1 MDSIQNGYEPMQ
13 KKLFL
18 IDGMA
23 VVYRAYFGLIR
34 NPRINSKG
42 ENVSAVFGFINTL
55 LDIMHTYEPT
65 HIAVAFD
72 THGPTF
78 RHVEYPEY
86 KATRDETPEGVR
98 TAVPHI
104 KTLLEAF
111 NIPILEYPGFEADDV
126 IGTLARTAEKQG
138 FDTYMVTPDKDYAQL
153 VDEHTFMLKPGM
165 GRSGELLD
173 VPKILEQWNIEK
185 VGQVIDILGLAGD
198 SADNVPGV
206 PGIGP
211 KTAQKLIAEFGSVEN
226 LLENTD
232 KLKGKQKEK
241 VEANKQQALLSKRLV
256 TIKCDME
263 LKESPDQ
270 LTIGK
275 RNDDQLKTL
284 FAELEFK
291 SLIKRLFGEAPTPKS
306 VEVAKATT
314 GQGDLF
320 EFAAAQRP
328 EMTEPVPTFKTIKDV
343 AHKYH
348 LVTTAAERGAL
359 AEKLSGCYEICFD
372 TETTG
377 LDVRTAELIG
387 ISFAIEPHEA
397 WFVTLP
403 PDREQT
409 LQALEKFLPILGNP
423 DIRKVGQNLKYDVSV
438 LKWNGIEV
446 RGELLDTMLA
456 HYLIDPDQRH
466 GMDHMAESLLG
477 YSPVPITA
485 LIGAKKSTQKT
496 LREVDIDVLCEYGAE
511 DADITLQLWHK
522 LKPMLKERGQE
533 RVFYEIETP
542 LMPVLA
548 QMEYNGINLDV
559 AALGKYSELLAEKIE
574 ALEASI
580 YEMAGGGPF
589 NLNSPKQLGEVLFDR
604 MKLVEKPK
612 KTRTG
617 QYKTDESV
625 LADLAPKHE
634 IVAKILA
641 YRSLAKLKSTY
652 VDALP
657 EDVFPDTGRVHTTFS
672 QAVTT
677 TGRLSSVNPNL
688 QNIPIRTEEGREIRR
703 AFIPREGFTLLACD
717 YSQIELRIMAEL
729 SGDAGLREAFIHGE
743 DIHTATAARVFGVS
757 KEEVTREMRSK
768 AKMVNFGIIYGIS
781 AFGLSKRLGIPRKEA
796 QEIIEQY
803 RANYPG
809 VQDWLDET
817 ILFAQQHEYVETIT
831 GRRRYIRDINA
842 RNQMVRSGAER
853 NAINAPI
860 QGTAADMIKI
870 AMIAVQK
877 MLEEKKSKTK
887 LLLQVHDELVF
898 DLALDE
904 ADDLIPLIEEK
915 MKSAIPMEIP
925 ILVESGT
932 GENWLEAH

>member
-1 MDSIQNGYEPMQ
+1 MQ

-23 VVYRAYFGLIR
+23 IVYRAYFGFIR

-78 RHVEYPEY
+78 RHKEFPEY
-86 KATRDETPEGVR
+86 KATRDETPEGIR

-104 KTLLEAF
+104 RNLLTAF
-111 NIPILEYPGFEADDV
+111 NIPVLEYPGFEADDV
-126 IGTLARTAEKQG
+126 IGTLARNAEKRG

-153 VDEHTFMLKPGM
+153 VDEHTFMLKPG
-165 GRSGELLD
+165 RSGGDAEILD
-173 VPKILEQWNIEK
+173 VKKILDQWNIEK
-185 VGQVIDILGLAGD
+185 VEQVIDILGLAGD
-198 SADNVPGV
+198 TADNIPGI

-211 KTAQKLIAEFGSVEN
+211 KTAQKLIAQFGSVEN
-226 LLENTD
+226 LLKNTD
-232 KLKGKQKEK
+232 QLKGKQKEK
-241 VEANKQQALLSKRLV
+241 VEENKHTALLSKRLV
-256 TIKCDME
+256 TIKCDVPVKETPDE
-263 LKESPDQ
+263 L
-270 LTIGK
+270 LIGK
-275 RNDDQLKTL
+275 RNDDQLKVL
-284 FAELEFK
+284 FNELEFK
-291 SLIKRLFGEAPTPKS
+291 TLIKRLFGESPTPTS
-306 VEVAKATT
+306 VAVAAVTE

-320 EFAAAQRP
+320 EFAAANHP
-328 EMTEPVPTFKTIKDV
+328 EMTEPIPTFQTIKDV
-343 AHKYH
+343 KHKYH
-348 LVTTAAERGAL
+348 LITTAAEREEL
-359 AEKLSGCYEICFD
+359 ASKLSDHYEVSFD

-387 ISFAIEPHEA
+387 ISFCIEPHEA
-397 WFVTLP
+397 WYVTLP

-409 LQALEKFLPILGNP
+409 LLAMKPFMPMLKNP
-423 DIRKVGQNLKYDVSV
+423 DVRKVGQNLKYDVSI
-438 LKWNGIEV
+438 LKWYGIVV
-446 RGELLDTMLA
+446 RGQLLDTMLA

-466 GMDHMAESLLG
+466 NMDHMAETLLN
-477 YSPVPITA
+477 YSPVSITT
-485 LIGAKKSTQKT
+485 LIGEKKSQQKSM
-496 LREVDIDVLCEYGAE
+496 RDVDLDILCEYAAE

-548 QMEYNGINLDV
+548 EMEYNGINLDV
-559 AALGKYSELLAEKIE
+559 PALATFSEELAEKIHK
-574 ALEASI
+574 LESAV
-580 YEMAGGGPF
+580 YTKAGMEF
-589 NLNSPKQLGEVLFDR
+589 NLNSPKQLGEVLFDILQ
-604 MKLVEKPK
+604 LVEKPK
-612 KTRTG
+612 KTKTG
-617 QYKTDESV
+617 QYKTNEEV
-625 LADLAPKHE
+625 LAELAPEHE
-634 IVAKILA
+634 IVRMVLD
-641 YRSLAKLKSTY
+641 YRSLTKLKSTY

-657 EDVFPDTGRVHTTFS
+657 KEVFEKTGRIHTTFR

-677 TGRLSSVNPNL
+677 TGRLSSENPNL
-688 QNIPIRTEEGREIRR
+688 QNIPIRTEDGREIRR
-703 AFIPREGFTLLACD
+703 AFIPKQGYTLLACD

-729 SGDAGLREAFIHGE
+729 SQDQHMREAFIQGE
-743 DIHTATAARVFGVS
+743 DIHTATAARVFNVAQT
-757 KEEVTREMRSK
+757 EVTREMRSK

-781 AFGLSKRLGIPRKEA
+781 AFGLSQRLGIPRKEA
-796 QEIIEQY
+796 AEIIEQY
-803 RANYPG
+803 RANYQG
-809 VQDWLDET
+809 VQNYLDE
-817 ILFAQQHEYVETIT
+817 IIEFAQKHEYVETIT

-870 AMIAVQK
+870 AMIDIQK
-877 MLEEKKSKTK
+877 LLDEQKAKTK

-898 DLALDE
+898 DLAMDE

-915 MKSAIPMEIP
+915 MKTAIPMEIP

-932 GENWLEAH
+932 GINWLEAH

>member
-1 MDSIQNGYEPMQ
+1 MT

-23 VVYRAYFGLIR
+23 IVYRAYFGLIR

-104 KTLLEAF
+104 RTLLNAF
-111 NIPILEYPGFEADDV
+111 NIPVLEYPGFEADDV

-153 VDEHTFMLKPGM
+153 VDEHTFMLKPGS

-173 VPKILEQWNIEK
+173 VPKILEQWNIERTE
-185 VGQVIDILGLAGD
+185 QVIDILGLAGD
-198 SADNVPGV
+198 TADNVPGI

-211 KTAQKLIAEFGSVEN
+211 KTAQKLIAQFGSVEN
-226 LLENTD
+226 LLENTAQ
-232 KLKGKQKEK
+232 LKGKQKEK
-241 VEANKQQALLSKRLV
+241 VEDNKAQALLSKRLV
-256 TIKCDME
+256 TIKCDVPVKEQPDE
-263 LKESPDQ
+263 L
-270 LTIGK
+270 LMGK
-275 RNDDQLKTL
+275 RNDDQLKLL
-284 FAELEFK
+284 FTEMEFK
-291 SLIKRLFGEAPTPKS
+291 SLIKRLFGESPTPTT
-306 VEVAKATT
+306 VAVAAATS

-320 EFAAAQRP
+320 EFAAASKP
-328 EMTEPVPTFKTIKDV
+328 EMLEPVPTFKTIKDV
-343 AHKYH
+343 KHTYH
-348 LVTTAAERGAL
+348 LVTTAAERDTL
-359 AEKLSGCYEICFD
+359 AEKLSGCYEVCFD

-387 ISFAIEPHEA
+387 ISFCIEPREA

-403 PDREQT
+403 PDREET
-409 LQALEKFLPILGNP
+409 LKALEKFIPILANP
-423 DIRKVGQNLKYDVSV
+423 DVRKVGQNLKYDVSV

-466 GMDHMAESLLG
+466 NMDHMAETLLD

-485 LIGAKKSTQKT
+485 LIGEKKSSQKT
-496 LREVDIDVLCEYGAE
+496 LREVDLDELCEYGAE

-559 AALGKYSELLAEKIE
+559 PALGTYSGKLAVKIQT
-574 ALEASI
+574 LETAIFTMASM
-580 YEMAGGGPF
+580 EF
-589 NLNSPKQLGEVLFDR
+589 NLNSPKQLGEVLFDV

-612 KTRTG
+612 KTKTG
-617 QYKTDESV
+617 QYKTNEEV
-625 LADLAPKHE
+625 LSDLAPEHE
-634 IVAKILA
+634 IVRKILE

-657 EDVFPDTGRVHTTFS
+657 QEVFPETGRVHTTFS
-672 QAVTT
+672 QAITT
-677 TGRLSSVNPNL
+677 TGRLSSVKPNL

-729 SGDAGLREAFIHGE
+729 SGDEHLREAFIHGE
-743 DIHTATAARVFGVS
+743 DIHTATAARVFGVD
-757 KEEVTREMRSK
+757 KDEVTREMRSK

-781 AFGLSKRLGIPRKEA
+781 AFGLSQRLGIPRKEA
-796 QEIIEQY
+796 AEIIDQY

-817 ILFAQQHEYVETIT
+817 ILFAQKHEYVETIT

-842 RNQMVRSGAER
+842 RNQMVRGGAER

-870 AMIAVQK
+870 AMIGIQK

-904 ADDLIPLIEEK
+904 KDDLVPLIEEK

>member
-1 MDSIQNGYEPMQ
+1 MT

-78 RHVEYPEY
+78 RHEEYPEY
-86 KATRDETPEGVR
+86 KATRDETPEGIR
-98 TAVPHI
+98 TGVPHI
-104 KTLLEAF
+104 RNLLNAF
-111 NIPILEYPGFEADDV
+111 SIPVLEYPGFEADDV
-126 IGTLARTAEKQG
+126 IGTLARQAEQQG

-153 VDEHTFMLKPGM
+153 VDEHTFMLKPGS

-185 VGQVIDILGLAGD
+185 VEQVIDILGLAGD

-211 KTAQKLIAEFGSVEN
+211 KTAQKLIAQFGSVEN

-232 KLKGKQKEK
+232 QLKGKQKEK
-241 VEANKQQALLSKRLV
+241 VEDNKTQALLSKRLV
-256 TIKCDME
+256 TIKCDVPVKEKPDE
-263 LKESPDQ
+263 L
-270 LTIGK
+270 IMGA
-275 RNDDQLKTL
+275 RNDDQLKIL
-284 FAELEFK
+284 FTELEFK
-291 SLIKRLFGEAPTPKS
+291 SLIKRLFGESPTPAS
-306 VEVAKATT
+306 VAVAAATE

-320 EFAAAQRP
+320 EFAAAQKP
-328 EMTEPVPTFKTIKDV
+328 EMLEPVPAFKTIKDIK
-343 AHKYH
+343 HNYH
-348 LVTTAAERGAL
+348 LVTTAAERDAL
-359 AEKLSGCYEICFD
+359 ASTLAGCDELCFD
-372 TETTG
+372 TETTS

-387 ISFAIEPHEA
+387 ISFCIQPHEA
-397 WFVTLP
+397 WFVMLP
-403 PDREQT
+403 PDREQ
-409 LQALEKFLPILGNP
+409 ALLALKPFLPILQNP
-423 DIRKVGQNLKYDVSV
+423 EVRKVGQNLKYDISV
-438 LKWNGIEV
+438 LKWHGIEV

-466 GMDHMAESLLG
+466 NMDHMAESLLE

-485 LIGAKKSTQKT
+485 LIGEKKSTQKT
-496 LREVDIDVLCEYGAE
+496 LREVDVDALCEYGAE

-548 QMEYNGINLDV
+548 TMEYNGINLDV
-559 AALGKYSELLAEKIE
+559 PALGAYSEELGKKI
-574 ALEASI
+574 LELETAV
-580 YEMAGGGPF
+580 YTMAGMEF
-589 NLNSPKQLGEVLFDR
+589 NLNSPKQLGEVLFDVL
-604 MKLVEKPK
+604 KLVEKPK
-612 KTRTG
+612 KTKTG
-617 QYKTDESV
+617 QYKTNEEV
-625 LADLAPKHE
+625 LSTLAAEHE
-634 IVAKILA
+634 IVRKLLE
-641 YRSLAKLKSTY
+641 YRTLTKLKSTY

-657 EDVFPDTGRVHTTFS
+657 LEVLESTGRLHTTYS

-703 AFIPREGFTLLACD
+703 AFIPKEGYTLLACD

-743 DIHTATAARVFGVS
+743 DIHTATAARVFGVE
-757 KEEVTREMRSK
+757 KADVTREMRSK

-781 AFGLSKRLGIPRKEA
+781 AFGLSQRLGIPRKEA

-809 VQDWLDET
+809 VQGYLDST
-817 ILFAQQHEYVETIT
+817 IEFAQQHEYVETIT

-870 AMIAVQK
+870 AMIAIQN
-877 MLEEKKSKTK
+877 MLEEKKTKTK

-904 ADDLIPLIEEK
+904 KDELIPLIEEK

-932 GENWLEAH
+932 GESWLEAH

>member
-1 MDSIQNGYEPMQ
+1 MT

-23 VVYRAYFGLIR
+23 IVYRAYFGFIR

-72 THGPTF
+72 THEPTF

-86 KATRDETPEGVR
+86 KATRDATPEGIH

-104 KTLLEAF
+104 KTLLAAF
-111 NIPILEYPGFEADDV
+111 NIPVLEYPGFEADDV
-126 IGTLARTAEKQG
+126 IGTLARSAEKQG

-153 VDEHTFMLKPGM
+153 VDEHTFMLKPGR
-165 GRSGELLD
+165 GGGEPELLD
-173 VPKILEQWNIEK
+173 VAAILEQWNIEK
-185 VGQVIDILGLAGD
+185 IEQVIDILGLAGD
-198 SADNVPGV
+198 TADNIPGV

-211 KTAQKLIAEFGSVEN
+211 KTAQKLIAQFGSVEN
-226 LLENTD
+226 LLENTEQ
-232 KLKGKQKEK
+232 LKGKQKEK
-241 VEANKQQALLSKRLV
+241 VEENKTQALLSKRLV
-256 TIKCDME
+256 TIKCDVPV
-263 LKESPDQ
+263 KESPDE
-270 LTIGK
+270 LIIGS
-275 RNDDQLKTL
+275 RNDDQLKVL
-284 FAELEFK
+284 FTELEFK
-291 SLIKRLFGEAPTPKS
+291 GLIKRLFGESPTPTS
-306 VEVAKATT
+306 VAVAAASE

-320 EFAAAQRP
+320 EFAAATQP
-328 EMTEPVPTFKTIKDV
+328 EMMEPVPAFKTIKDV
-343 AHKYH
+343 KHNYH
-348 LVTTAAERGAL
+348 LVTTAAGRDAL
-359 AEKLSGCYEICFD
+359 AEKLSGCYEVCFD
-372 TETTG
+372 TETTS

-387 ISFAIEPHEA
+387 ISFCTDPHEA

-409 LQALEKFLPILGNP
+409 LHALEKFLPLLQNP
-423 DIRKVGQNLKYDVSV
+423 DVRKVGQNLKYDISV
-438 LKWNGIEV
+438 LKWHGIEV

-466 GMDHMAESLLG
+466 GMDHMAESLLD
-477 YSPVPITA
+477 YSPIPITA
-485 LIGAKKSTQKT
+485 LIGEKKSSQKT
-496 LREVDIDVLCEYGAE
+496 LREVDIDALCEYGAE
-511 DADITLQLWHK
+511 DADITLQLWRK

-559 AALGKYSELLAEKIE
+559 PSLSTYSVALGEKIQT
-574 ALEASI
+574 LETTV
-580 YEMAGGGPF
+580 YTMAGMEF
-589 NLNSPKQLGEVLFDR
+589 NLNSPKQLGEVLFDLL
-604 MKLVEKPK
+604 KLVEKPK
-612 KTRTG
+612 RTKTG
-617 QYKTDESV
+617 QYKTSEEV
-625 LADLAPKHE
+625 LSDLAPDHE
-634 IVAKILA
+634 IVQHILN

-657 EDVFPDTGRVHTTFS
+657 QEVLPETGRVHTTFS

-703 AFIPREGFTLLACD
+703 AFIPKKGFTLLACD

-729 SGDAGLREAFIHGE
+729 SGDEGLREAFIHGE
-743 DIHTATAARVFGVS
+743 DIHTATAARVFGVD
-757 KEEVTREMRSK
+757 KNDVTREMRSK

-781 AFGLSKRLGIPRKEA
+781 AFGLSQRLGIPRKEA
-796 QEIIEQY
+796 AEIIEQY
-803 RANYPG
+803 RANYSG

-817 ILFAQQHEYVETIT
+817 ILFAQKHEYVETIT

-842 RNQMVRSGAER
+842 RNQMVRGGAER

-870 AMIAVQK
+870 AMIGIQK

-898 DLALDE
+898 DLAEDE
-904 ADDLIPLIEEK
+904 AADLIPLIEEK

-932 GENWLEAH
+932 GQNWLEAH

>member
-1 MDSIQNGYEPMQ
+1 MQ

-23 VVYRAYFGLIR
+23 IVYRAYFGLIR

-55 LDIMHTYEPT
+55 LDIIHTHEPT
-65 HIAVAFD
+65 HLAVAFD

-78 RHVEYPEY
+78 RHEEYPEY
-86 KATRDETPEGVR
+86 KATRDETPEGIR

-104 KTLLEAF
+104 RNLLGAF
-111 NIPILEYPGFEADDV
+111 NIPVLEYPGFEADDV

-153 VDEHTFMLKPGM
+153 VDEHTFMLKPG
-165 GRSGELLD
+165 RSGGDSELLD
-173 VPKILEQWNIEK
+173 VKKVLEQWNIEK
-185 VGQVIDILGLAGD
+185 IDQVIDILGLAGD
-198 SADNVPGV
+198 TADNIPGV

-211 KTAQKLIAEFGSVEN
+211 KTAQKLIAQFGSVEN
-226 LLENTD
+226 LLENTGQ
-232 KLKGKQKEK
+232 LKGKQKEK
-241 VEANKQQALLSKRLV
+241 IEANKHTALLSKRLV
-256 TIKCDME
+256 TIKCDVPVKEQPAE
-263 LKESPDQ
+263 LRMGE
-270 LTIGK
+270 
-275 RNDDQLKTL
+275 RNDDQLKVL
-284 FAELEFK
+284 FTELEFK
-291 SLIKRLFGEAPTPKS
+291 TFIKRLFGESPTPTS
-306 VEVAKATT
+306 VAVAAVTS

-320 EFAAAQRP
+320 EFAAAQQP
-328 EMTEPVPTFKTIKDV
+328 KMLEPLPAFKTIKEV
-343 AHKYH
+343 QHNYH
-348 LVTTAAERGAL
+348 LVSTAAERDAL
-359 AEKLSGCYEICFD
+359 AEKLAGCSIVCFD

-387 ISFAIEPHEA
+387 ISFCIEPHEA

-409 LQALEKFLPILGNP
+409 LLALKPFLPILGNS
-423 DIRKVGQNLKYDVSV
+423 DIRKVGQNLKYDVGI
-438 LKWNGIEV
+438 LKWYGIEV
-446 RGELLDTMLA
+446 CGELLDTMLA

-466 GMDHMAESLLG
+466 NMDHMAESLLD
-477 YSPVPITA
+477 YSPIPITA
-485 LIGAKKSTQKT
+485 LIGEKKSQQKT
-496 LREVDIDVLCEYGAE
+496 LREVDIDQLCEYGAE

-548 QMEYNGINLDV
+548 EMECNGINLDV
-559 AALGKYSELLAEKIE
+559 PNLAAYSEKLTVRIAE
-574 ALEASI
+574 LEGSI
-580 YEMAGGGPF
+580 HAGAGMEF
-589 NLNSPKQLGEVLFDR
+589 NLNSPKQLGEVLFD
-604 MKLVEKPK
+604 KLQLVEKPK
-612 KTRTG
+612 KTKTG
-617 QYKTDESV
+617 QYKTNEEV
-625 LADLAPKHE
+625 LAELAPKHE
-634 IVAKILA
+634 IVQKILD
-641 YRSLAKLKSTY
+641 YRSLTKLKSTY

-657 EDVFPDTGRVHTTFS
+657 QEVFPGTERVHTTFN
-672 QAVTT
+672 QTITT

-703 AFIPREGFTLLACD
+703 AFIPRKGFTLLACD

-729 SGDAGLREAFIHGE
+729 SGDDGLREAFIHGE
-743 DIHTATAARVFGVS
+743 DIHTATAARVFGVA
-757 KEEVTREMRSK
+757 KDDVTREMRSK

-781 AFGLSKRLGIPRKEA
+781 AFGLSQRLGIPRKEA
-796 QEIIEQY
+796 AEIIEQY

-809 VQDWLDET
+809 VQDYLDRT
-817 ILFAQQHEYVETIT
+817 IEFAQQHEYVETIT

-870 AMIAVQK
+870 AMIAIQK
-877 MLEEKKSKTK
+877 LLNERKANTK

-898 DLALDE
+898 DLDPAE
-904 ADDLIPLIEEK
+904 ADELVPLIEEK

-932 GENWLEAH
+932 GSNWLEAH

>member
-1 MDSIQNGYEPMQ
+1 MT

-23 VVYRAYFGLIR
+23 IVYRAYFGFIR

-55 LDIMHTYEPT
+55 LDIMHTYTPT

-78 RHVEYPEY
+78 RHEEYPEY
-86 KATRDETPEGVR
+86 KATRDETPEGIR

-104 KTLLEAF
+104 RNLLQAF
-111 NIPILEYPGFEADDV
+111 NIPVLEYPGFEADDV
-126 IGTLARTAEKQG
+126 IGTLARSAEKQG
-138 FDTYMVTPDKDYAQL
+138 FDTYMVTPDKDFAQL
-153 VDEHTFMLKPGM
+153 VDEHTFMLKPGR
-165 GRSGELLD
+165 GNGEPELLN
-173 VPKILEQWNIEK
+173 VKKILEQWGIEK
-185 VGQVIDILGLAGD
+185 VEQVIDILGLAGD
-198 SADNVPGV
+198 TADNIPGIPGV
-206 PGIGP
+206 GP
-211 KTAQKLIAEFGSVEN
+211 KTAEKLIAQFGSIEN

-232 KLKGKQKEK
+232 QLKGKQKEK
-241 VEANKQQALLSKRLV
+241 VEDNKHTALLSKRLV
-256 TIKCDME
+256 TIKCDVPVKEKPEE
-263 LKESPDQ
+263 L
-270 LTIGK
+270 LIGE
-275 RNDDQLKTL
+275 RNDDQLKIL
-284 FAELEFK
+284 FSELEFK
-291 SLIKRLFGEAPTPKS
+291 SLIKRLFGESPTPTS
-306 VEVAKATT
+306 VAVAAATE

-320 EFAAAQRP
+320 EFAAAAKP
-328 EMTEPVPTFKTIKDV
+328 EMLEPLPQFKTIKDV
-343 AHKYH
+343 KHKYH
-348 LVTTAAERGAL
+348 LVTTAAERNEL
-359 AEKLSGCYEICFD
+359 AVTLSGCSVVCFD
-372 TETTG
+372 TETTS

-387 ISFAIEPHEA
+387 ISFCIEPHEA
-397 WFVTLP
+397 WFVILP

-409 LQALEKFLPILGNP
+409 LKALEPFLPILRNA
-423 DIRKVGQNLKYDVSV
+423 DIRKVGQNLKYDVSI
-438 LKWNGIEV
+438 LKWHGIEV

-466 GMDHMAESLLG
+466 NMDHMAETLLD

-485 LIGAKKSTQKT
+485 LIGEKKSTQKT
-496 LREVDIDVLCEYGAE
+496 LREVDPDELCEYGAE

-548 QMEYNGINLDV
+548 EMEYNGINLNV
-559 AALGKYSELLAEKIE
+559 PALATYSEQLAEKIKE
-574 ALEASI
+574 LEKAI
-580 YEMAGGGPF
+580 HTMAGMEF
-589 NLNSPKQLGEVLFDR
+589 NVNSPKQLGEVLFDVL
-604 MKLVEKPK
+604 KLAEKPK
-612 KTRTG
+612 KTKTG
-617 QYKTDESV
+617 QYKTNEEV
-625 LADLAPKHE
+625 LLELAPKHE
-634 IVAKILA
+634 IATKLLD
-641 YRSLAKLKSTY
+641 YRQLTKLKSTY
-652 VDALP
+652 VDKLP
-657 EDVFPDTGRVHTTFS
+657 KEVFKKTGRVHTTFK
-672 QAVTT
+672 QAITT
-677 TGRLSSVNPNL
+677 TGRLSSDNPNL

-703 AFIPREGFTLLACD
+703 AFIPRKGFTLLACD

-743 DIHTATAARVFGVS
+743 DIHTATAARVFGVPAG
-757 KEEVTREMRSK
+757 EVDQEMRRK

-781 AFGLSKRLGIPRKEA
+781 AFGLGQRLGIPRTEA
-796 QEIIEQY
+796 GEIIEQY

-809 VQDWLDET
+809 VQDYLDQT
-817 ILFAQQHEYVETIT
+817 IEFARKHEYVETIT

-842 RNQMVRSGAER
+842 RNQMVRGGAER

-870 AMIAVQK
+870 AMVEIHELLRSRKTQ
-877 MLEEKKSKTK
+877 TK

-904 ADDLIPLIEEK
+904 KDEVIPLIEEK

-932 GENWLEAH
+932 GTNWLEAH

>member
-1 MDSIQNGYEPMQ
+1 MS

-23 VVYRAYFGLIR
+23 IVYRAYFGFIR

-78 RHVEYPEY
+78 RHEEYPEY
-86 KATRDETPEGVR
+86 KATRDETPEGIR

-104 KTLLEAF
+104 RNLLTAF
-111 NIPILEYPGFEADDV
+111 NIPVLEYPGFEADDV
-126 IGTLARTAEKQG
+126 IGTLARKAEQQG

-153 VDEHTFMLKPGM
+153 VDEHTFMLKPGR
-165 GRSGELLD
+165 GSNDSELLD
-173 VPKILEQWNIEK
+173 THKILEQWGIGKIE
-185 VGQVIDILGLAGD
+185 QVVDILGLAGD
-198 SADNVPGV
+198 TADNIPGIPGV
-206 PGIGP
+206 GP
-211 KTAQKLIAEFGSVEN
+211 KTAQKLVAQFGSIEN

-232 KLKGKQKEK
+232 QLKGKQKEK
-241 VEANKQQALLSKRLV
+241 VEENKHAALLSKRLV
-256 TIKCDME
+256 TIKCDVPVKENPDE
-263 LKESPDQ
+263 LV
-270 LTIGK
+270 IGE
-275 RNDDQLKTL
+275 RNDDQLKIL
-284 FAELEFK
+284 FTELEFK
-291 SLIKRLFGEAPTPKS
+291 SLIKRLFGEAPTPTS
-306 VEVAKATT
+306 VAVAAATS

-320 EFAAAQRP
+320 EFAAASKP
-328 EMTEPVPTFKTIKDV
+328 EMTEPAPAFKTIQEVK
-343 AHKYH
+343 HTYH
-348 LVTTAAERGAL
+348 LVTNAAERKEL
-359 AEKLSGCYEICFD
+359 AEKLSGFSVVCFD

-387 ISFAIEPHEA
+387 ISFCIEPHEA
-397 WFVTLP
+397 WFVMLP
-403 PDREQT
+403 PDREQ
-409 LQALEKFLPILGNP
+409 ALLAMEPFQPILANP
-423 DIRKVGQNLKYDVSV
+423 DIRKIGQNLKYDLGV
-438 LKWNGIEV
+438 LMWHGIKV
-446 RGELLDTMLA
+446 CGELLDTMLA

-466 GMDHMAESLLG
+466 NMDHMAESLLD
-477 YSPVPITA
+477 YTPVPITA
-485 LIGAKKSTQKT
+485 LIGEKKSQQKS
-496 LREVDIDVLCEYGAE
+496 LRDVDPDALCEYAAE

-542 LMPVLA
+542 LLPVLA
-548 QMEYNGINLDV
+548 QMEHSGINLDV
-559 AALGKYSELLAEKIE
+559 AALGAYSKKLAAKIQELENA
-574 ALEASI
+574 I
-580 YEMAGGGPF
+580 YTKAGMEF
-589 NLNSPKQLGEVLFDR
+589 NLNSPKQLGEVLFDVLH
-604 MKLVEKPK
+604 LVEKPK
-612 KTRTG
+612 KTKTG
-617 QYKTDESV
+617 QYKTNEEV
-625 LADLAPKHE
+625 LSELASEHE
-634 IVAKILA
+634 IVRKILN
-641 YRSLAKLKSTY
+641 YRGLTKLKSTY

-657 EDVFPDTGRVHTTFS
+657 KEVFEKSGRVHTTFR

-677 TGRLSSVNPNL
+677 TGRLSSENPNL

-703 AFIPREGFTLLACD
+703 AFIPYEGFTLLACD

-729 SGDAGLREAFIHGE
+729 SGDAGLRDAFIHGE
-743 DIHTATAARVFGVS
+743 DIHTATAGRVFGVA
-757 KEEVTREMRSK
+757 KNDVTREMRSK

-781 AFGLSKRLGIPRKEA
+781 AFGLAQRLGIPRKEA
-796 QEIIEQY
+796 SEIIEQY

-809 VQDWLDET
+809 VQDYLDRT
-817 ILFAQQHEYVETIT
+817 IEFAQKHEYVETIT

-870 AMIAVQK
+870 AMISIQK
-877 MLEEKKSKTK
+877 LLDERKANTR

-898 DLALDE
+898 DLDPSE
-904 ADDLIPLIEEK
+904 AAELVPLIEEK

-932 GENWLEAH
+932 GSNWLEAH

>member
-1 MDSIQNGYEPMQ
+1 MT

-23 VVYRAYFGLIR
+23 IVYRAYFGFIR

-55 LDIMHTYEPT
+55 LDLIHTYDPT

-78 RHVEYPEY
+78 RHEEYPEY
-86 KATRDETPEGVR
+86 KATRDETPEGIH

-104 KTLLEAF
+104 RNLLTAF
-111 NIPILEYPGFEADDV
+111 NIPVLEYPGFEADDV
-126 IGTLARTAEKQG
+126 IGTLARQAEKQG

-153 VDEHTFMLKPGM
+153 VDAHTFMLKPGRA
-165 GRSGELLD
+165 GGDAELLD

-185 VGQVIDILGLAGD
+185 IEQVIDILGLAGD
-198 SADNVPGV
+198 TADNIPGV

-211 KTAQKLIAEFGSVEN
+211 KTAQKLVAQFGSVEN
-226 LLENTD
+226 LLANTD
-232 KLKGKQKEK
+232 QLKGKQKEK
-241 VEANKQQALLSKRLV
+241 VEENKHTALLSKRLV
-256 TIKCDME
+256 TIKCDVPV
-263 LKESPDQ
+263 KESPDE
-270 LTIGK
+270 LRIGE
-275 RNDDQLKTL
+275 RNDDQLKIL
-284 FAELEFK
+284 FTELEFK
-291 SLIKRLFGEAPTPKS
+291 TLIKRLFGESPTPKS
-306 VEVAKATT
+306 VETAKVTL

-320 EFAAAQRP
+320 EFAAAQQP
-328 EMTEPVPTFKTIKDV
+328 EMMEPVPAFKTIKEV
-343 AHKYH
+343 KHKYH
-348 LVTTAAERGAL
+348 LVSTAAERTEL
-359 AEKLSGCYEICFD
+359 AEKLSGHALVSFD

-387 ISFAIEPHEA
+387 ISFCIEPHEA
-397 WFVTLP
+397 WFVILP
-403 PDREQT
+403 PDREQA
-409 LQALEKFLPILGNP
+409 LLALEPFLPMLTNP
-423 DIRKVGQNLKYDVSV
+423 DIRKVGQNLKYDVSI
-438 LKWNGIEV
+438 LKWHGIDV

-466 GMDHMAESLLG
+466 NMDHMAETLLD

-485 LIGAKKSTQKT
+485 LIGEKKSTQKT
-496 LREVDIDVLCEYGAE
+496 LREVDPDELCEYGAE

-522 LKPMLKERGQE
+522 LKPMLKERGQQ
-533 RVFYEIETP
+533 RTFYEIETP

-548 QMEYNGINLDV
+548 QMEHNGINLDV
-559 AALGKYSELLAEKIE
+559 PALGKYSEQLAEKITT
-574 ALEASI
+574 LETAV
-580 YEMAGGGPF
+580 YEMAGEEF

-604 MKLVEKPK
+604 LKLVDKPK

-617 QYKTDESV
+617 QYKTNEEV
-625 LADLAPKHE
+625 LSELAPEHE
-634 IVAKILA
+634 IVRQILE
-641 YRSLAKLKSTY
+641 YRTLTKLKSTY

-657 EDVFPDTGRVHTTFS
+657 ENVFEKTGRVHTTFR
-672 QAVTT
+672 QAITT
-677 TGRLSSVNPNL
+677 TGRLSSENPNL

-703 AFIPREGFTLLACD
+703 TFIPKDGYTLLACD

-729 SGDAGLREAFIHGE
+729 SGDQHLREAFIHGE
-743 DIHTATAARVFGVS
+743 DIHTATAARVFGVE
-757 KEEVTREMRSK
+757 KTDVTREMRAK

-781 AFGLSKRLGIPRKEA
+781 AFGLSQRLGIPRKEA
-796 QEIIEQY
+796 AEIIEQY

-809 VQDWLDET
+809 VQDYLDST
-817 ILFAQQHEYVETIT
+817 IEFAQKHEYVETIT

-870 AMIAVQK
+870 AMIEVQK
-877 MLEEKKSKTK
+877 LLKDRAAKTR

-904 ADDLIPLIEEK
+904 ADELIPLIEEK

-932 GENWLEAH
+932 GANWLEAH

>member
-1 MDSIQNGYEPMQ
+1 MS

-23 VVYRAYFGLIR
+23 VVYRAYFGMIR
-34 NPRINSKG
+34 NPRINSNG
-42 ENVSAVFGFINTL
+42 EDVSAVFGFINTL
-55 LDIMHTYEPT
+55 LDIMHTYNPT

-104 KTLLEAF
+104 KNLLNAF
-111 NIPILEYPGFEADDV
+111 NIPVLEYPGFEADDV

-165 GRSGELLD
+165 GRSGELLN
-173 VPKILEQWNIEK
+173 VPKILEQWSIEK
-185 VGQVIDILGLAGD
+185 VEQVIDILGLAGD
-198 SADNVPGV
+198 SADNVPGI

-211 KTAQKLIAEFGSVEN
+211 KTAQKLIAQFGSVEN

-232 KLKGKQKEK
+232 QLKGKQKEK

-256 TIKCDME
+256 TIKCDVPVKETPEE
-263 LKESPDQ
+263 L
-270 LTIGK
+270 LIGE
-275 RNDDQLKTL
+275 RNDNQLKLL
-284 FAELEFK
+284 FTELEFK
-291 SLIKRLFGEAPTPKS
+291 SLIKRLFGESPTP
-306 VEVAKATT
+306 VTVAVAAATS

-320 EFAAAQRP
+320 EFAAAQQP
-328 EMTEPVPTFKTIKDV
+328 EMMEPVPTFKTIKDV
-343 AHKYH
+343 KHKYH
-348 LVTTAAERGAL
+348 LVTTAAERDAL
-359 AEKLSGCYEICFD
+359 AEKLSGCYEVCFD

-397 WFVTLP
+397 WYVTLP
-403 PDREQT
+403 PDRGQS
-409 LQALEKFLPILGNP
+409 LQALEKFLPILQNP
-423 DIRKVGQNLKYDVSV
+423 DVRKVGQNLKYDISV

-446 RGELLDTMLA
+446 RGELLDTLLA

-466 GMDHMAESLLG
+466 NMDHMAESLLG

-485 LIGAKKSTQKT
+485 LIGEKKSTQKT
-496 LREVDIDVLCEYGAE
+496 LRDVNLDALCEYAAE
-511 DADITLQLWHK
+511 DADITLQLWRK

-559 AALGKYSELLAEKIE
+559 PALGKYSEILAEKIQL
-574 ALEASI
+574 LEASV
-580 YEMAGGGPF
+580 YETVGHDF
-589 NLNSPKQLGEVLFDR
+589 NLNSPKQLGEVLFDE

-612 KTRTG
+612 KTKTG
-617 QYKTDESV
+617 QYQTNEEV
-625 LADLAPKHE
+625 LSDLAPEHE
-634 IVAKILA
+634 IVRKILE

-657 EDVFPDTGRVHTTFS
+657 QEVLPKSGRVHTTFR

-677 TGRLSSVNPNL
+677 TGRLSSENPNI

-729 SGDAGLREAFIHGE
+729 SGDKHLREAFIHGE
-743 DIHTATAARVFGVS
+743 DIHTATAARVFGVDQAD
-757 KEEVTREMRSK
+757 VTREMRSK

-809 VQDWLDET
+809 VQDYLDET
-817 ILFAQQHEYVETIT
+817 ILFAQKHEYVETIT

-842 RNQMVRSGAER
+842 RNQMVRGGAER

-870 AMIAVQK
+870 AMIGIQK

-904 ADDLIPLIEEK
+904 ADDLIPLVEEK

-932 GENWLEAH
+932 GKNWLEAH

>member
-1 MDSIQNGYEPMQ
+1 MQ

-72 THGPTF
+72 THEPTF
-78 RHVEYPEY
+78 RHIEYPEY
-86 KATRDETPEGVR
+86 KATRDETPEGIR

-104 KTLLEAF
+104 RNLLTAF
-111 NIPILEYPGFEADDV
+111 NIPVLEYPGFEADDV
-126 IGTLARTAEKQG
+126 IGTLARQAEQQG

-153 VDEHTFMLKPGM
+153 VDEHTFMLKPGS
-165 GRSGELLD
+165 GKSGELLD
-173 VPKILEQWNIEK
+173 VAKILEQWNIAKIE
-185 VGQVIDILGLAGD
+185 QVIDILGLAGD
-198 SADNVPGV
+198 AADNIPGI

-211 KTAQKLIAEFGSVEN
+211 KTAQKLIAEYGSIEN
-226 LLENTD
+226 LLEHTD
-232 KLKGKQKEK
+232 ELKGKQKEK
-241 VEANKQQALLSKRLV
+241 VEDNKAQALLSKRLV
-256 TIKCDME
+256 TIKSDVPVKENPAE
-263 LKESPDQ
+263 L
-270 LTIGK
+270 IMGV
-275 RNDDQLKTL
+275 RNDDQLKVL
-284 FAELEFK
+284 FSELEFK
-291 SLIKRLFGEAPTPKS
+291 SLIKRLFGESPSLAS
-306 VEVAKATT
+306 VAVAAATE

-320 EFAAAQRP
+320 EFAASAHP
-328 EMTEPVPTFKTIKDV
+328 EMMEPLPQFDTIKDV
-343 AHKYH
+343 KHNYH
-348 LVTTAAERGAL
+348 LVTTAAERDAL
-359 AEKLSGCYEICFD
+359 VSKLAGCYEVCFD

-377 LDVRTAELIG
+377 LDVRVAELIG
-387 ISFAIEPHEA
+387 ISFCIEPHEA

-403 PDREQT
+403 PDREQA
-409 LQALEKFLPILGNP
+409 LLALEPFLPILQNP
-423 DIRKVGQNLKYDVSV
+423 DVRKVGQNLKYDVSI
-438 LKWNGIEV
+438 LKWHGIEV

-466 GMDHMAESLLG
+466 NMDHMAESLLN

-485 LIGAKKSTQKT
+485 LIGEKKSTQKT
-496 LREVDIDVLCEYGAE
+496 LRDVDLDELCEYGAE

-548 QMEYNGINLDV
+548 TMEYNGVNLDV
-559 AALGKYSELLAEKIE
+559 PALGKFSAELGIKIH
-574 ALEASI
+574 ALESAI
-580 YEMAGGGPF
+580 YTMAGMEF
-589 NLNSPKQLGEVLFDR
+589 NLNSPKQVGEVLFDLL
-604 MKLVEKPK
+604 KLVEKPK
-612 KTRTG
+612 KTKTG
-617 QYKTDESV
+617 QYKTDEEV
-625 LADLAPKHE
+625 LSSLAPDHE
-634 IVAKILA
+634 IVRKMLD
-641 YRSLAKLKSTY
+641 YRGLTKLKSTY

-657 EDVFPDTGRVHTTFS
+657 LEVFEGTGRLHTTYS

-688 QNIPIRTEEGREIRR
+688 QNIPIRTEDGREIRR

-743 DIHTATAARVFGVS
+743 DIHTATAARVFGVG
-757 KEEVTREMRSK
+757 KDDVTREMRSK

-781 AFGLSKRLGIPRKEA
+781 AFGLAQRLGIGRKEA

-809 VQDWLDET
+809 VQGYLDST
-817 ILFAQQHEYVETIT
+817 IEFAQQHEYVETIT

-842 RNQMVRSGAER
+842 RNQMVRGGAER

-870 AMIAVQK
+870 AMIAIQK

-904 ADDLIPLIEEK
+904 KDDLLPLIEEK

>member
-1 MDSIQNGYEPMQ
+1 MQ

-78 RHVEYPEY
+78 RHIEYPEY
-86 KATRDETPEGVR
+86 KATRDETPEGIR

-104 KTLLEAF
+104 RNLLAAF
-111 NIPILEYPGFEADDV
+111 NIPVLEYPGFEADDV

-153 VDEHTFMLKPGM
+153 VDEHTFMLKPGS

-173 VPKILEQWNIEK
+173 VPKILEQWNIGKIE
-185 VGQVIDILGLAGD
+185 QVIDILGLAGD
-198 SADNVPGV
+198 AADNIPGV

-211 KTAQKLIAEFGSVEN
+211 KTAQKLVAQFGSVEN

-232 KLKGKQKEK
+232 QLKGKQKEK
-241 VEANKQQALLSKRLV
+241 VEANKTQALLSKKLV
-256 TIKCDME
+256 TIKCDVPVKENPDE
-263 LKESPDQ
+263 L
-270 LTIGK
+270 LIGE
-275 RNDDQLKTL
+275 RNDDQLKIL
-284 FAELEFK
+284 FTELEFK
-291 SLIKRLFGEAPTPKS
+291 SLIKRLFGESPTPVS
-306 VEVAKATT
+306 VAVAAATE

-320 EFAAAQRP
+320 EFAAAQNP
-328 EMTEPVPTFKTIKDV
+328 EMLEPVPTFNTIKDV
-343 AHKYH
+343 KHTYH
-348 LVTTAAERGAL
+348 LVTTAAERDAL
-359 AEKLSGCYEICFD
+359 AEKLTGCYEVCFD

-387 ISFAIEPHEA
+387 ISFCIEPLEA

-409 LQALEKFLPILGNP
+409 LQALEKLLPILGNP
-423 DIRKVGQNLKYDVSV
+423 DVRKVGQNLKYDISV
-438 LKWNGIEV
+438 LKWHGIEV

-466 GMDHMAESLLG
+466 NMDHMAETLLD

-485 LIGAKKSTQKT
+485 LIGEKKSTQKT
-496 LREVDIDVLCEYGAE
+496 LREVDLDELCEYGAE
-511 DADITLQLWHK
+511 DADITLQLWRK

-542 LMPVLA
+542 LLPVLA

-559 AALGKYSELLAEKIE
+559 PALGTYSGQLASTIQ
-574 ALEASI
+574 ALETAV
-580 YEMAGGGPF
+580 YTLAGMEF
-589 NLNSPKQLGEVLFDR
+589 NLNSPKQLGEVLFDVL
-604 MKLVEKPK
+604 KLVEKPK

-617 QYKTDESV
+617 QYKTDEEV
-625 LADLAPKHE
+625 LSSLAAEHK
-634 IVAKILA
+634 IVRKILE

-657 EDVFPDTGRVHTTFS
+657 KEVLPATGRVHTTFS

-703 AFIPREGFTLLACD
+703 AFIPKEGCTLLACD

-743 DIHTATAARVFGVS
+743 DIHTATAARVFGVA
-757 KEEVTREMRSK
+757 KDDVTREMRSK

-781 AFGLSKRLGIPRKEA
+781 AFGLSQRLGIPRKEA

-809 VQDWLDET
+809 VQDYLDST
-817 ILFAQQHEYVETIT
+817 IEFAQKHEYVETIT

-870 AMIAVQK
+870 AMIAIQK
-877 MLEEKKSKTK
+877 MLEEKNSKTK

-898 DLALDE
+898 DLAEDE
-904 ADDLIPLIEEK
+904 KDELIPLIEEK

-932 GENWLEAH
+932 GANWLEAH

>member
-1 MDSIQNGYEPMQ
+1 MT

-23 VVYRAYFGLIR
+23 IVYRAYFGFIR

-55 LDIMHTYEPT
+55 LDIMHTYTPT

-78 RHVEYPEY
+78 RHEEYPEY
-86 KATRDETPEGVR
+86 KATRDETPEGIR

-104 KTLLEAF
+104 RNLLNAF
-111 NIPILEYPGFEADDV
+111 SIPVLEYPGFEADDV

-138 FDTYMVTPDKDYAQL
+138 FDTYMVTPDKDFAQL
-153 VDEHTFMLKPGM
+153 VDEHTFMLKPGR
-165 GRSGELLD
+165 GNGESELLD
-173 VPKILEQWNIEK
+173 VKKILEQWGIEK
-185 VGQVIDILGLAGD
+185 VEQVIDILGLAGD
-198 SADNVPGV
+198 TADNIPGIPGV
-206 PGIGP
+206 GP
-211 KTAQKLIAEFGSVEN
+211 KTAEKLISQFGSIEN

-232 KLKGKQKEK
+232 QLKGKQKEK
-241 VEANKQQALLSKRLV
+241 VEENKHTALLSKRLV
-256 TIKCDME
+256 TIKCDVPV
-263 LKESPDQ
+263 KESPDE
-270 LTIGK
+270 LVMGE
-275 RNDDQLKTL
+275 RNDDQLKIL
-284 FAELEFK
+284 FSELEFK
-291 SLIKRLFGEAPTPKS
+291 SLIKRLFGESPTPIS
-306 VEVAKATT
+306 VAVAAATQ

-320 EFAAAQRP
+320 EFAAAAKP
-328 EMTEPVPTFKTIKDV
+328 EMMEPLPQFKTIRDV
-343 AHKYH
+343 KHKYH
-348 LVTTAAERGAL
+348 LVTTAAERNEL
-359 AEKLSGCYEICFD
+359 AGKLSGCSVVCFD

-377 LDVRTAELIG
+377 LDVRSAELVG
-387 ISFAIEPHEA
+387 ISFCIEPHEA
-397 WFVTLP
+397 WFVILP

-409 LQALEKFLPILGNP
+409 LKALEPFLPILQSA

-438 LKWNGIEV
+438 LKWQGIEV

-466 GMDHMAESLLG
+466 NMDHMAEALLD

-485 LIGAKKSTQKT
+485 LIGEKKSAQKT
-496 LREVDIDVLCEYGAE
+496 LREVDPDELCEYGAE

-559 AALGKYSELLAEKIE
+559 AALATYSEQLAEKIHE
-574 ALEASI
+574 LEKAI
-580 YEMAGGGPF
+580 FIMAGMEF
-589 NLNSPKQLGEVLFDR
+589 NLNSPKQLGEVLFDVL
-604 MKLVEKPK
+604 KLVEKPK
-612 KTRTG
+612 KTKTG
-617 QYKTDESV
+617 QYKTNEEV
-625 LADLAPKHE
+625 LVELAPKHE
-634 IVAKILA
+634 IVRKMLD
-641 YRSLAKLKSTY
+641 YRSLTKLKNTY

-657 EDVFPDTGRVHTTFS
+657 KEVFPATGRVHTTFS
-672 QAVTT
+672 QAITT

-743 DIHTATAARVFGVS
+743 DIHTATAARVFGVPAGD
-757 KEEVTREMRSK
+757 VDQEMRRK

-781 AFGLSKRLGIPRKEA
+781 AFGLGQRLGIPRTEA
-796 QEIIEQY
+796 GEIIEQY

-809 VQDWLDET
+809 VQDYLDQT
-817 ILFAQQHEYVETIT
+817 IEFARKHEYVETIT

-842 RNQMVRSGAER
+842 RNQMVRGGAER

-870 AMIAVQK
+870 AMVEIHELLHSRK
-877 MLEEKKSKTK
+877 TKTK

-904 ADDLIPLIEEK
+904 ADELIPLIEEK

-932 GENWLEAH
+932 GANWLEAH

>member
-1 MDSIQNGYEPMQ
+1 MT

-23 VVYRAYFGLIR
+23 IVYRAYFGLIR

-78 RHVEYPEY
+78 RHEEYPEY
-86 KATRDETPEGVR
+86 KATRDETPEGIR

-104 KTLLEAF
+104 RNLLQAF
-111 NIPILEYPGFEADDV
+111 NIPVLEYPGFEADDV

-153 VDEHTFMLKPGM
+153 VDKHTFMLKPGS

-185 VGQVIDILGLAGD
+185 IEQVIDILGLAGD
-198 SADNVPGV
+198 TADNIPGV
-206 PGIGP
+206 PGVGP
-211 KTAQKLIAEFGSVEN
+211 KTAQKLIAQFGSVEN

-232 KLKGKQKEK
+232 QLKGKQKEK
-241 VEANKQQALLSKRLV
+241 VEANKHTALLSKRLV
-256 TIKCDME
+256 TIKCDVPVKEKPEE
-263 LKESPDQ
+263 L
-270 LTIGK
+270 LIGE
-275 RNDDQLKTL
+275 RNDDQLKIL
-284 FAELEFK
+284 FTELEFK
-291 SLIKRLFGEAPTPKS
+291 TLIKRLFGETPTPTS
-306 VEVAKATT
+306 VAVAAVTE

-320 EFAAAQRP
+320 EFAAAQNP
-328 EMTEPVPTFKTIKDV
+328 EMQEPVPAFKTIKDV
-343 AHKYH
+343 KHNYH
-348 LVTTAAERGAL
+348 LVTTAAERDAL
-359 AEKLSGCYEICFD
+359 AEKLSSHYEICFD

-387 ISFAIEPHEA
+387 ISFCIEPHEA
-397 WFVTLP
+397 WYVTLP
-403 PDREQT
+403 PDREQAM
-409 LQALEKFLPILGNP
+409 LALKPFLPILENA
-423 DIRKVGQNLKYDVSV
+423 DIRKVGQNLKYDVSI
-438 LKWNGIEV
+438 LKWHDVEV
-446 RGELLDTMLA
+446 RGQMLDTMLA

-466 GMDHMAESLLG
+466 NMDHMAESLLD

-485 LIGAKKSTQKT
+485 LIGEKKSKQKSM
-496 LREVDIDVLCEYGAE
+496 REVDLDELCEYAAE

-559 AALGKYSELLAEKIE
+559 PALGKYSEDLTKRIQE
-574 ALEASI
+574 LETAI
-580 YEMAGGGPF
+580 FEMAGGEPF
-589 NLNSPKQLGEVLFDR
+589 NLNSPKQLGEVLFER

-612 KTRTG
+612 KTKTG
-617 QYKTDESV
+617 QYKTNEEV
-625 LADLAPKHE
+625 LTDLAHKHE
-634 IVAKILA
+634 IVQKILD
-641 YRSLAKLKSTY
+641 YRSLTKLKSTY

-657 EDVFPDTGRVHTTFS
+657 KEVFEESGRVHTTFR
-672 QAVTT
+672 QAITT
-677 TGRLSSVNPNL
+677 TGRLSSENPNL

-703 AFIPREGFTLLACD
+703 AFIPKKGYTLLACD

-729 SGDAGLREAFIHGE
+729 SQDQHLREAFIHGE
-743 DIHTATAARVFGVS
+743 DIHTATAARVFGVD
-757 KEEVTREMRSK
+757 KADVTREMRSK

-781 AFGLSKRLGIPRKEA
+781 AFGLAQRLGIPRKEA
-796 QEIIEQY
+796 AEIIEQY
-803 RANYPG
+803 RASYPG
-809 VQDWLDET
+809 VQGYLDKIIE
-817 ILFAQQHEYVETIT
+817 FAQKHEYVETIT

-870 AMIAVQK
+870 AMIAIQTLLDDRK
-877 MLEEKKSKTK
+877 AKTK

-904 ADDLIPLIEEK
+904 ADELIPLIEEK

>member
-1 MDSIQNGYEPMQ
+1 MQ

-23 VVYRAYFGLIR
+23 IVYRSYFGLIR

-78 RHVEYPEY
+78 RHDEYPEY
-86 KATRDETPEGVR
+86 KATRDATPEGIH

-104 KTLLEAF
+104 RNLLSAF
-111 NIPILEYPGFEADDV
+111 NIPMLEYPGFEADDV
-126 IGTLARTAEKQG
+126 IGTLARKAEQQG
-138 FDTYMVTPDKDYAQL
+138 YDTYMVTPDKDYAQL
-153 VDEHTFMLKPGM
+153 VDEHTFMLKPG
-165 GRSGELLD
+165 RSGGDSELLD
-173 VPKILEQWNIEK
+173 VKKILEQWNIER
-185 VGQVIDILGLAGD
+185 VEQVIDILGLAGD
-198 SADNVPGV
+198 TADNIPGI

-211 KTAQKLIAEFGSVEN
+211 KTAEKLIAEFGSIEN
-226 LLENTD
+226 LLANTD
-232 KLKGKQKEK
+232 KLSGKQREK
-241 VEANKQQALLSKRLV
+241 IEENKHGALLSKRLV
-256 TIKCDME
+256 TIKCDVPV
-263 LKESPDQ
+263 KESPDELIMGQ
-270 LTIGK
+270 
-275 RNDDQLKTL
+275 RDDDQLKVL
-284 FAELEFK
+284 FSELEFK
-291 SLIKRLFGEAPTPKS
+291 SLIKRLFGEAPTPTS
-306 VEVAKATT
+306 VAVAAAST

-320 EFAAAQRP
+320 EFAAAAKP
-328 EMTEPVPTFKTIKDV
+328 EMLEPLPQFKTVKDV
-343 AHKYH
+343 KHAYH
-348 LVTTAAERGAL
+348 LVTTAAGRAEL
-359 AEKLSGCYEICFD
+359 AAKLSGCFEICID

-387 ISFAIEPHEA
+387 ISFCIAPHEA
-397 WFVTLP
+397 WFVSLP

-409 LQALEKFLPILGNP
+409 LQALEKFIPILGNP
-423 DIRKVGQNLKYDVSV
+423 DIRKVGQNLKYDISV

-446 RGELLDTMLA
+446 RGQLLDTMLA

-466 GMDHMAESLLG
+466 NMDHMAESLLG

-485 LIGAKKSTQKT
+485 LIGEKKSTQKT
-496 LREVDIDVLCEYGAE
+496 LRDVDLDALCEYAAE
-511 DADITLQLWHK
+511 DADITLQLWRK

-548 QMEYNGINLDV
+548 EMEHTGIALDIP
-559 AALGKYSELLAEKIE
+559 ALGKFSEELGEKMQV
-574 ALEASI
+574 LETAI
-580 YEMAGGGPF
+580 FTMAGMPF
-589 NLNSPKQLGEVLFDR
+589 NLNSPKQLGEVLFEVL
-604 MKLVEKPK
+604 KLVEKPK
-612 KTRTG
+612 KTKTG
-617 QYKTDESV
+617 QYKTDEQV
-625 LADLAPKHE
+625 LAELAPKHE
-634 IVAKILA
+634 IIQKILD
-641 YRSLAKLKSTY
+641 YRSLTKLKSTY
-652 VDALP
+652 ADSLP
-657 EDVFPDTGRVHTTFS
+657 LEVFPATGRVHTTFS

-688 QNIPIRTEEGREIRR
+688 QNIPIRTEDGREIRR

-729 SGDAGLREAFIHGE
+729 SGDEGLREAFIHGE
-743 DIHTATAARVFGVS
+743 DIHTATAARVFGVA
-757 KEEVTREMRSK
+757 KGDVTREMRGK

-781 AFGLSKRLGIPRKEA
+781 AFGLAQRLGIGRAEA
-796 QEIIEQY
+796 GEIIDQY

-809 VQDWLDET
+809 VQGWLDST
-817 ILFAQQHEYVETIT
+817 IEFAQKHEYVETIT

-842 RNQMVRSGAER
+842 RNQMVRGGAER

-870 AMIAVQK
+870 AMIHIQK
-877 MLEEKKSKTK
+877 MLDERKAKTK

-904 ADDLIPLIEEK
+904 QAELVPLIEEK

-932 GENWLEAH
+932 GKNWLEAH